1 MRDCLFFVDSYRTVA
16 FGLWTIF
23 NIIKLVN
30 LPLDPMCSARKG
42 KETDLLELNYELLI
56 VFGVFPAVVLT
67 GVTVVGLVFFP
78 YVVYTIWS
86 YN

>member
-42 KETDLLELNYELLI
+42 KETDLLASFFTRGREAGSGR
-56 VFGVFPAVVLT
+56 VTDPASKL
-67 GVTVVGLVFFP
+67 G
-78 YVVYTIWS
+78 
-86 YN
+86 